1 MGVGGGHGLLGH
13 WRGVH
18 LVRGAVGVG
27 NFALIVGGL
36 ALAVEVI
43 LQHLGKGGVVAF
55 AGTGSGNR
63 FALILRIGTVEAAGS
78 IFAVSR
84 STLTGF
90 MCGGLLVQLQK
101 AVGEV
106 LRAADAQRG
115 GDGLDGG
122 FRLAD
127 DLALTHLGQLGDHQV
142 IAADVT
148 PGAVLALVGA
158 VDAGVGIAGHIA
170 VGGQLGGLEIDLIAA
185 LTGAVGAGG
194 SNLHNV
200 GADDGITLFFREAG
214 GRLVA
219 ASCLQVGI
227 DGLIFRTD
235 PVPIIVKATLIQLDV
250 SVLLDGI
257 IGDSAGQLVVGA
269 LVRAVVGIAA
279 VILVVAVALAALI
292 VPADLTVQ
300 ADRLVALTVDQ
311 VSGIV
316 VPLQILAHQHTVGLI
331 DITVLVRQQIQLG
344 AGSKIE
350 VADVVALLFV
360 VHSVTMNTNFLA
372 VSVCIVI
379 IAAPPSPFPIDLN
392 FGTIRC
398 LAEGFEFIRLFT
410 GVVVLLG
417 LFVIRTLVGNVSGAL
432 GDPLLLLQSLDQLI
446 LAHIFGRDGRGEI
459 LDDVRL
465 LGLVRNLQIADPE
478 FLAGQKFALD
488 LLNLLPQLVVCL
500 LKILIVLDDVGD
512 TGGGVHILPDG
523 EGLAQGAVIHGD
535 GFVTLREGRGLA
547 VGVQSDAVSGNTVLA
562 CQRGLDLFRGQRST
576 GLFGEGVGG
585 LYAVF
590 VLDRAGV
597 AVIGF
602 GHLVVGLSV
611 HRNGAGLFVDR
622 PVLAAGNHQLVV
634 KILGVRLCGF
644 RKFVDRP
651 FYALDA
657 GEVHAADIDVITC
670 SFQLIFVLIF
680 GVLVQ
685 QLRPGNLF
693 LLRIAE
699 GSGRFRDC
707 AGTGDLGAGAVGRG
721 HGVFFF
727 VGRGAL
733 LRVFAG
739 DRPTIERGKFTAAG
753 LDVGAVEGTAFGPC
767 IRAVHIS
774 GAGDDVVRDILAG
787 LGVLARIRAARLR
800 RRNRCPIIAEGD
812 SMNIAVCIG
821 ITEIELAFA
830 GGIDRIQL
838 VLEIIGLHIN
848 AGVPGGIRQSG
859 LDGFQLGSFLGTLD
873 AFLTAFDL
881 AGGLGDLGDLHG
893 VAQSLAH
900 GFHLVKVQL
909 FALVVNA
916 VGIGGKA
923 LAQTICQLLVGKLLG
938 VFRFLDFIGI
948 FLAVCIGFRI
958 DILAGIVVIVLVL
971 EHFAQLLRRNLD
983 DIRLGLV
990 GVLGSDAW
998 QFDLGGQILII
1009 NINGALFHL
1018 EHQRGLGAGLDRVAG
1033 DLVVSGAGDGVAV
1046 LVGRGLFLFQDIGGV
1061 ALVVSLFLH
1070 AVLGDIQQLGDILSR
1085 HFLFRSRVVSLCQ
1098 GQGFGVA
1105 VLGGLDLVHGVTAQL
1120 GILIG
1125 FPVRTHVLSKLVVE
1139 VDLFALLGVGNG
1151 GGGISFAGAGGSG
1164 GLGAGGLGGGGDG
1177 GVAVLVLAHHGV
1189 ALLHL
1194 GVGVHDGGAGRA
1206 VGGLFLGGLADL
1218 AVLAGF
1224 LVLLVVV
1231 DRVTLHIGAV
1241 GVLSLVRLAGLF
1253 RLLSGLVVDDDIIGF
1268 GAGAERGSL
1277 IIFLGLIVHRG
1288 NKLFLLFLF
1297 ALDLAFC
1304 GLTFHRGGLG
1314 LRGSV
1319 ILDRVGAFHS
1329 MGSHGLC
1336 SDTGGKCYGHCSEF

>member
-1 MGVGGGHGLLGH
+1 M
-13 WRGVH
+13 
-18 LVRGAVGVG
+18 
-27 NFALIVGGL
+27 
-36 ALAVEVI
+36 
-43 LQHLGKGGVVAF
+43 AF

-63 FALILRIGTVEAAGS
+63 FALILRISTVEAAGS

-127 DLALTHLGQLGDHQV
+127 DLALAHLGQLGDHQV

-170 VGGQLGGLEIDLIAA
+170 VGGQLRGLEIDLIAA

-269 LVRAVVGIAA
+269 LVGAVVGVAA
-279 VILVVAVALAALI
+279 VILVVAVALAALVI
-292 VPADLTVQ
+292 PADLAVQ

-316 VPLQILAHQHTVGLI
+316 VPLQLQILAHQHTVGLI
-331 DITVLVRQQIQLG
+331 DLIVLVRQQIQLG

-379 IAAPPSPFPIDLN
+379 IAAPPSRFPIDLN

-562 CQRGLDLFRGQRST
+562 CQRGLNLFRGQRST

-611 HRNGAGLFVDR
+611 HRNGASLFVDR
-622 PVLAAGNHQLVV
+622 PVLAAGDHQLVV

-644 RKFVDRP
+644 GKFIDRP
-651 FYALDA
+651 FHALDA

-685 QLRPGNLF
+685 QLRPGDLF

-699 GSGRFRDC
+699 GSGRFRDR
-707 AGTGDLGAGAVGRG
+707 AGTGDLGDGAVGRG
-721 HGVFFF
+721 HGVFLF
-727 VGRGAL
+727 VDRGAL
-733 LRVFAG
+733 LRVVG
-739 DRPTIERGKFTAAG
+739 VDCPTIERGKFTAVG

-774 GAGDDVVRDILAG
+774 GAGDDVVRNILTG
-787 LGVLARIRAARLR
+787 LGVLARIGSARLR

-821 ITEIELAFA
+821 IAEIELAFA

-873 AFLTAFDL
+873 AFRTAFDL

-916 VGIGGKA
+916 VVIAGEA
-923 LAQTICQLLVGKLLG
+923 LAQTFGQLRVGERLG

-948 FLAVCIGFRI
+948 FLAVHVFRI
-958 DILAGIVVIVLVL
+958 DILAGNVVIVLVL

-1018 EHQRGLGAGLDRVAG
+1018 EHQRGLGAGLDRIAG
-1033 DLVVSGAGDGVAV
+1033 DLVVGGAGDGVAV
-1046 LVGRGLFLFQDIGGV
+1046 LVGRGLFLFQGIGGV
-1061 ALVVSLFLH
+1061 ALVVGLFLH
-1070 AVLGDIQQLGDILSR
+1070 AALGDIQQLGNILSG
-1085 HFLFRSRVVSLCQ
+1085 HFLRFGLAGLFQ
-1098 GQGFGVA
+1098 GQGLGVA

-1125 FPVRTHVLSKLVVE
+1125 FPVRTHVLAKLVVE
-1139 VDLFALLGVGNG
+1139 VDLFALLGVGDG
-1151 GGGISFAGAGGSG
+1151 SGGIGLAGAGGGRS
-1164 GLGAGGLGGGGDG
+1164 LGAGGLGGGGDG

-1218 AVLAGF
+1218 AVLAGGF
-1224 LVLLVVV
+1224 VLLAVV
-1231 DRVTLHIGAV
+1231 DHVTLHIGAV

-1253 RLLSGLVVDDDIIGF
+1253 RLLSRFIVNGDVIGF

-1288 NKLFLLFLF
+1288 NKLLLLSGFLLLFPFLSDGGGRG
-1297 ALDLAFC
+1297 AL
-1304 GLTFHRGGLG
+1304 GYRLG

-1329 MGSHGLC
+1329 MGGHGLC
-1336 SDTGGKCYGHCSEF
+1336 SDTGGQGYGHGSEFQLFVRHD